1 MSGLSTGRIRPASIY
16 RGTDAGEW
24 IACSPERV
32 TFWGTKGAAG
42 RPDLEEQSAVG
53 YTEDLLAS
61 IRPG

>member
-16 RGTDAGEW
+16 RGKAAGEG
-24 IACSPERV
+24 IACLPERV
-32 TFWGTKGAAG
+32 TLGAFKRAAG
-42 RPDLEEQSAVG
+42 RADLEQSAVG